1 MPADPRQTARLRELH
16 QDFAWKVNAAVAAG
30 RDDLVDALCEE
41 YAEEA
46 VRLLTGAP
54 PDHRARRRHHPD
66 PTAVGDPCSARP
78 GPARPSTDRPTA
90 HPRDRPRPAAAA
102 PDAAA
107 GQPARRAAVA
117 SGSALGPRR
126 RRRP

>member
-30 RDDLVDALCEE
+30 RADLIDALCAE

-46 VRLLTGAP
+46 VRVLTG
-54 PDHRARRRHHPD
+54 D
-66 PTAVGDPCSARP
+66 P
-78 GPARPSTDRPTA
+78 
-90 HPRDRPRPAAAA
+90 PAAEVSAD
-102 PDAAA
+102 P
-107 GQPARRAAVA
+107 GWWGRR
-117 SGSALGPRR
+117 GRGRRR

>member
-41 YAEEA
+41 YTEEA

-54 PDHRARRRHHPD
+54 PDRQPPPPPRPHRGGRSLL
-66 PTAVGDPCSARP
+66 GS
-78 GPARPSTDRPTA
+78 
-90 HPRDRPRPAAAA
+90 PRSRPRSS
-102 PDAAA
+102 
-107 GQPARRAAVA
+107 QY
-117 SGSALGPRR
+117 
-126 RRRP
+126 

>member
-54 PDHRARRRHHPD
+54 PDHQP
-66 PTAVGDPCSARP
+66 PTPP
-78 GPARPSTDRPTA
+78 
-90 HPRDRPRPAAAA
+90 PRPHR
-102 PDAAA
+102 
-107 GQPARRAAVA
+107 GWR
-117 SGSALGPRR
+117 SLLGSPRSGPRSSR
-126 RRRP
+126 H

>member
-54 PDHRARRRHHPD
+54 PDHRAP
-66 PTAVGDPCSARP
+66 PPPRP
-78 GPARPSTDRPTA
+78 HRGWRSLLGSP
-90 HPRDRPRPAAAA
+90 RPRWS
-102 PDAAA
+102 
-107 GQPARRAAVA
+107 QR
-117 SGSALGPRR
+117 
-126 RRRP
+126 